1 MLVRTLGAG
10 LLGNIS
16 AGKRIV
22 RAGSGNK
29 KRKRSRKSWLWK
41 RIGFLMP
48 PHPLT
53 NFDMQKYYENEPRF
67 DGVYSRYNLSKR
79 NKG

>member
-29 KRKRSRKSWLWK
+29 KRKRSCK
-41 RIGFLMP
+41 
-48 PHPLT
+48 
-53 NFDMQKYYENEPRF
+53 N
-67 DGVYSRYNLSKR
+67 
-79 NKG
+79 